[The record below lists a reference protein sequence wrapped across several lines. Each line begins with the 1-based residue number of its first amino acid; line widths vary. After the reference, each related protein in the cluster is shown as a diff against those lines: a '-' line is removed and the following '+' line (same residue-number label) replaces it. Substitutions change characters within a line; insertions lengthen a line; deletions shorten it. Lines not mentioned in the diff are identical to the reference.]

1 MMKQVKIKLPLR
13 MLTLAGG
20 MLLTASSWAQT
31 GAIKG
36 QVKDATGEPV
46 MGATITANGKAV
58 GITDMDGNYSVNVPA
73 GTKLTITYLGM
84 SPQTVTAADGA
95 VTTLSDDSKAL
106 NEVVVIGYGAVKK
119 SDLTGSVTALKP
131 DSKNHGLIVNAQDM
145 IQGKI
150 AGVNVTSSSGAPGAG
165 ATIRIRGGA
174 SLNASNDPLIVID
187 GVPMDNNGL
196 GGLSNPL
203 SMVNPQDIESFNVLK
218 DASATAIYGSRGS
231 NGVIIITTKKGHK
244 GQKLSVS
251 YNGSVTMSMKRKTMD
266 VLNGN
271 DFRSFIQN
279 LYAGTSSEADV
290 NNALGNSN
298 TDWQDEIY
306 RTAWSQD
313 HGVTLS
319 GAATSWMPF
328 RVSLGYTGD
337 QGILKTSKFDRYT
350 ANVALNP
357 SFFDNHLKV
366 TFNIKGMYAKTRYAD
381 TDAIGAAVRMDP
393 TQPVYADGSY
403 YMEHFPNLFKS
414 QADADAYAQHMG
426 GYFEWPQD
434 GKSLND
440 PTWALTHQNLAT
452 HNPVALLNSKY
463 DRALSR
469 DLMTNIDIDY
479 QVNGFE
485 DLRFHATAGLD
496 LGRGRQETH
505 WDPFSPS
512 GVDQTYYGRDGW
524 DNKSKRNW
532 TFSGYSQYYHDFN
545 DKYKNHFDIMLG
557 SEYQSFWRNEHNRY
571 WGFYPETNTVNAGNL
586 YKDTY
591 YNFATEN
598 RLLSFFG
605 RSNWSL
611 MDGRYMVT
619 ATVRA
624 DGSSRFNWLDPWD
637 NKQWGVFPSAAF
649 AWRINEEKAFRDLK
663 WLSDL
668 KLRLSYGVTGQQEIG
683 QGDYPYYETYTMNS
697 GTNNYYFKDADGNYI
712 PMARPNAT
720 NHDLTWEKTHTYN
733 IGFDYGFWNQRLS
746 GTIDF
751 YVRKTTDLINQVF
764 VDAGST
770 FKNSLVSNIGDM
782 KNTGLEISIHGNPI
796 QTKDWNWML
805 DYNFTWNRSRIT
817 KLTGGNDDS
826 YYVATGSI
834 SGGTG
839 NTIQAHKVGYAPS
852 SFYVYQQ
859 VYDANG
865 RPIAGQVVDR
875 NGDGQIT
882 DADKYLYKSPM
893 APVTMGL
900 SSRLEYK
907 NWDFGFT
914 LRASLGNY
922 VYNNFESNME
932 NVGTAALW
940 RNGFLEN
947 RTAEAVRVNWQSDNL
962 ELLLSDRYVHNAS
975 FLKCDNITLGYT
987 FNNLLKCA
995 GWHGISGR
1003 IYGAVNNVFTI
1014 TDYKGIDPEVFGGID
1029 NNMYPRPFSAT
1040 LGVNLNF

>member
-46 MGATITANGKAV
+46 MGATITANVKAV

-131 DSKNHGLIVNAQDM
+131 DSKNHGVIVNAQDM

-187 GVPMDNNGL
+187 GVPMDNNGV

-244 GQKLSVS
+244 GQKLNVS

-266 VLNGN
+266 VMDGN
-271 DFRSFIQN
+271 QYREFVTN
-279 LYAGTSSEADV
+279 LYGADSDAAK
-290 NNALGNSN
+290 ALGTAN

-313 HGVTLS
+313 HGITVS
-319 GAATSWMPF
+319 GAATPWLPY
-328 RVSLGYTGD
+328 RVSIGYTGD
-337 QGILKTSKFDRYT
+337 QGILMTSKFDRYT
-350 ANVALNP
+350 ANLALNP
-357 SFFDNHLKV
+357 SFFDNHLNV
-366 TFNIKGMYAKTRYAD
+366 TLNVKGMWAKTRYAA
-381 TDAIGAAVRMDP
+381 TSAVGAAVRMDP
-393 TQPVYADGSY
+393 TQPIYSDDPAHS
-403 YMEHFPNLFKS
+403 L
-414 QADADAYAQHMG
+414 G
-426 GYFEWPQD
+426 GYYEWMNPAT
-434 GKSLND
+434 SLND
-440 PTWALTHQNLAT
+440 PTWQYTVNDLAT
-452 HNPVALLNSKY
+452 HNPVAMLNLKN
-463 DRALSR
+463 DRAISR
-469 DLMTNIDIDY
+469 DLITNVDIDY
-479 QVNGFE
+479 KVNGFE

-496 LGRGRQETH
+496 FGKGRQVT
-505 WDPFSPS
+505 DGDAMSPES
-512 GVDQTYYGRDGW
+512 ADYTYYGRTGW
-524 DNKSKRNW
+524 DNKTKRNW
-532 TFSGYSQYYHDFN
+532 TFSGYGQYYHDFN

-557 SEYQSFWRNEHNRY
+557 SEYQSFWRNEHNQY
-571 WGFYPETNTVNAGNL
+571 WGFYPETNTVSPGKE
-586 YKDTY
+586 YKHTY
-591 YNFATEN
+591 YDFATEN

-683 QGDYPYYETYTMNS
+683 QGDYPYYDSYTINT
-697 GTNNYYFKDADGNYI
+697 GTNNYYPIFGDGTMVRPDA
-712 PMARPNAT
+712 R
-720 NHDLTWEKTHTYN
+720 NHKLTWEKTHTYN

-751 YVRKTTDLINQVF
+751 YVRKTTDLINSVF

-770 FKNSLVSNIGDM
+770 FKNTLVSNIGDM
-782 KNTGLEISIHGNPI
+782 KNTGVELSIHGNPI

-805 DYNFTWNRSRIT
+805 DYNFTWNKSVIT
-817 KLTGGNDDS
+817 KLTGGDDS
-826 YYVATGSI
+826 NYYVQTGGI

-839 NTIQAHKVGYAPS
+839 ATVQAHKVGYAPS

-859 VYDANG
+859 VYDENG
-865 RPIAGQVVDR
+865 KPLQGVVVDR
-875 NGDGQIT
+875 NGDGHIT
-882 DADKYLYKSPM
+882 DADMYLYKSPM

-932 NVGTAALW
+932 NVGAAAIW

-947 RTAEAVRVNWQSDNL
+947 RTAEAVRIGWQSDVL

-975 FLKCDNITLGYT
+975 FLKMDNITLGYT
-987 FNNLLKCA
+987 FNNLFKSA

-1014 TDYKGIDPEVFGGID
+1014 TNYNGIDPEVFGGID